1 MPSVSLKDVRQA
13 LADHAGHPS
22 GICCHPDERWEPLEQ
37 GETVASVLMDLDERT
52 LWLAAG
58 RPCTTSYREL
68 DYADF
73 LAKPARVPA
82 PPV

>member
-1 MPSVSLKDVRQA
+1 
-13 LADHAGHPS
+13 
-22 GICCHPDERWEPLEQ
+22 
-37 GETVASVLMDLDERT
+37 MDLDERT